1 MTPQSNFMILATV
14 TPSRSAEF
22 RSLLAEM
29 NREPGVLDPGNA
41 LIPFEQFDRVHFARL
56 LILDDQTLDDIKVYG
71 LPRVDMPTYFAFL
84 GDVDGP
90 REEFFAELVQRAGD
104 GLRSIFMLCDDFTPG
119 TDLLAWIKAHNVD
132 PAANYVNW
140 IGRTV
145 RQVREEIAL
154 REALVKFVQDNSD
167 SLDGMQLARIR
178 DTLKSFVDGEVQAG
192 RLVLTPPAPTPF
204 GWKIRNLLNLV
215 GIPILF
221 LIASPLLL
229 VALPFVLIRLRI
241 AERSDPEVAPRVHAD
256 HANLLGSLEDHEVS
270 NQFSAMGS
278 IKPGLFRRI
287 VIILVLIVIDY
298 TARHIFNRGRLARVI
313 SIQFA
318 RWVFLDGKRRVIFT
332 SNYDGSLE
340 SYMDDF
346 INKVAFG
353 LNVVFSN
360 GIGYPRTNWLLLDGA
375 KDEQTFKNYLRR
387 HQLPTEVWYNAF
399 PGITALDK
407 WRNALIREGIEKS
420 WMTNDEIQE
429 WLRLI

>member
-1 MTPQSNFMILATV
+1 MILATV
-14 TPSRSAEF
+14 TPSRCAEL
-22 RSLLAEM
+22 RSLLAKM
-29 NREPGVLDPGNA
+29 NREPGVLNPGNA
-41 LIPFEQFDRVHFARL
+41 LIPFEQFERVHFARL

-71 LPRVDMPTYFAFL
+71 LPRVDLPTYLAFL

-104 GLRSIFMLCDDFTPG
+104 GLRSILMLCDGFTAG
-119 TDLLAWIKAHNVD
+119 TDLLAWIKAHNVA

-154 REALVKFVQDNSD
+154 RTALVKFVRDKSD
-167 SLDGMQLARIR
+167 SLVGMQIGAIR
-178 DTLKSFVDGEVQAG
+178 DTLKAFVAGELQAG
-192 RLVLTPPAPTPF
+192 RLALTPPAPTPF

-241 AERSDPEVAPRVHAD
+241 AEKSDPEVAPRVNAD

-278 IKPGLFRRI
+278 IKPGWFRRM

-318 RWVFLDGKRRVIFT
+318 RWVFLDGKKRVIFT

-407 WRNALIREGIEKS
+407 WRNALIREGIEKP
-420 WMTNDEIQE
+420 WMTNDETEE

>member
-14 TPSRSAEF
+14 NPSRIAEL
-22 RSLLAEM
+22 RNLLARM
-29 NREPGVLDPGNA
+29 NHEPGVLNPGNA
-41 LIPFEQFDRVHFARL
+41 LVPFEQFHRVHFARFV
-56 LILDDQTLDDIKVYG
+56 ILDDQTLDDIKVYG
-71 LPRVDMPTYFAFL
+71 LPRVDLPTYLAFI

-90 REEFFAELVQRAGD
+90 VEELFDELVKRAAD
-104 GLRSIFMLCDDFTPG
+104 GLRSVFALCEGFTSG
-119 TDLLAWIKAHNVD
+119 MDLLAWIKTHNVA

-145 RQVREEIAL
+145 LQVREEIAI
-154 REALVKFVQDNSD
+154 REALVKFVENNSET
-167 SLDGMQLARIR
+167 LRGMQPARIR
-178 DTLKSFVDGEVQAG
+178 DTLKTFVVGEVQAG
-192 RLVLTPPAPTPF
+192 RLALTPPALTPL
-204 GWKIRNLLNLV
+204 GWKIRNLLNLF
-215 GIPILF
+215 GMPILL
-221 LIASPLLL
+221 LIVSPLLL
-229 VALPFVLIRLRI
+229 LALPFVLIRLRI
-241 AERSDPEVAPRVHAD
+241 AEKSDPEVAPRVNAD
-256 HANLLGSLEDHEVS
+256 HANLLASIEDHDVT

-278 IKPGLFRRI
+278 IKPGLFRRM
-287 VIILVLIVIDY
+287 VIILVLAVIDY

-360 GIGYPRTNWLLLDGA
+360 GIGYPRTNWLVLNGA

-407 WRNALIREGIEKS
+407 WRNALIREGIEKQ